1 MKGVAAI
8 EGPLVAQGSNA
19 WKVED
24 SVLKSGTVL
33 ELCLSG
39 AWLLGLLQRSEGKI
53 WRFLC
58 WEEGVEISLRPG
70 LRVRALLPVSE

>member
-1 MKGVAAI
+1 MKGVAAV
-8 EGPLVAQGSNA
+8 EGALQNYGTNA

-24 SVLKSGTVL
+24 WILKSGTVL

-39 AWLLGLLQRSEGKI
+39 SWLLGLLQRSEAQV